1 MGIRSINNLTI
12 DNSTS
17 VNGPLNKNKLIT
29 LAKAS
34 NPINWIFRNK
44 ECLKFFVTSSI
55 ENRETSTKEKYKYG
69 AKLIEE
75 YTLEKGYYIKCKYP

>member
-1 MGIRSINNLTI
+1 MMSAILSTNRGIRSIINLTI

-29 LAKAS
+29 LAKVS
-34 NPINWIFRNK
+34 SPINWIFRRR

-55 ENRETSTKEKYKYG
+55 ENMETSTKEKYK
-69 AKLIEE
+69 
-75 YTLEKGYYIKCKYP
+75 

>member
-1 MGIRSINNLTI
+1 MLSTNMGIRSINNLTI

-17 VNGPLNKNKLIT
+17 VIGPLNKNKLIT
-29 LAKAS
+29 LAKVS

-55 ENRETSTKEKYKYG
+55 ENRETSTKEKYK
-69 AKLIEE
+69 
-75 YTLEKGYYIKCKYP
+75 